1 MKPLIIYLTTIV
13 TLLNLKN
20 MPQQD
25 DTTSFLV
32 DQSPEQVFNAV
43 NNVCGWWSEQI
54 EGPTDKLNAEFNYH
68 YKEIHRCK
76 MKITEFVPGKKVV
89 WLVLENQFDFIKDK
103 TEWKG
108 TKVVFEISKK
118 DGKTKLTFTHI
129 GLVPAYECYKICSGA
144 WSNYINGSLKDLI
157 ETGKGKP
164 NPYIPALKAA
174 EILRG
179 GQHD

>member
-89 WLVLENQFDFIKDK
+89 WLVKENYFNFTKDK
-103 TEWKG
+103 SEWTGNKIS
-108 TKVVFEISKK
+108 FEISEK
-118 DGKTKLTFTHI
+118 DGKTEIRFTHS
-129 GLVPAYECYKICSGA
+129 GLAPEIECYGSCSNA
-144 WSNYINGSLKDLI
+144 WGMLVGGNLRQLI
-157 ETGKGKP
+157 STGKSQP
-164 NPYIPALKAA
+164 DVFA
-174 EILRG
+174 
-179 GQHD
+179 